1 MEIPILRHDEAMK
14 NYQVKIMGTDLSQM
28 ELFA

>member
-14 NYQVKIMGTDLSQM
+14 NYQVKNLETDMSQM

>member
-14 NYQVKIMGTDLSQM
+14 NYQVKIMETDLSQM